1 MKTFHEYLVTESFT
15 KMNNG
20 LSHKGEASFVIGY
33 LNDSKGFALQFLPD
47 SETKEKYT
55 TDELIKIIKHSVFDN
70 LPYLQRDFFKDEP
83 NGDAAGIIFRL
94 QPFDFVNYIKK
105 ITK

>member
-15 KMNNG
+15 KMVNG
-20 LSHKGEASFVIGY
+20 LSHKGEANFVIGY
-33 LNDSKGFALQFLPD
+33 INDSKGFGLQFLPD
-47 SETKEKYT
+47 MATKEKYT
-55 TDELIKIIKHSVFDN
+55 NDELIKIIKHSVFDN
-70 LPYLQRDFFKDEP
+70 LPYAQREFFKDEF
-83 NGDAAGIIFRL
+83 NGDAAGIVFRL